1 MSAIRKEKTELVIGL
16 FVFFGLAIMGALIV
30 QFGRFSDRL
39 REAYRIQV
47 TFPDAS
53 GIREG
58 SPVQLAGQKIGYVA
72 EEPKLKDDF
81 SGVVVAIDIYQ
92 TSRIPIGSEFSIGT
106 SGLMGDTF
114 VKVVMPKE
122 PESEF
127 LQADAVVVG
136 GTQGGLTALQDD
148 AEVLLKDIKAAV
160 GDIRTAV
167 QSLDRVF
174 DKIETG
180 MLADTNIANLKT
192 TFSELKQ
199 TGENL
204 NKATAKLDPL
214 VDDVKGTVAEAKTA
228 MTKAGETFDKAKGTI
243 AKIDPAIEDL
253 QPTIA
258 ELRETLKKAQTAIGK
273 ITDGNGATAA
283 LISDSDLRR
292 DLESFVDKLDRYGV
306 LGYPKEKGGSSGSSS
321 SSSGSKPPSSGGTK
335 KSGSDETPEPRKGF
349 FPFNKR

>member
-1 MSAIRKEKTELVIGL
+1 MSAIRKERTELVVGL

-30 QFGRFSDRL
+30 QFGRFGDRL
-39 REAYRIQV
+39 REAYRINV

-53 GIREG
+53 GIRQG

-72 EEPKLKDDF
+72 DEPKLMDDF
-81 SGVVVAIDIYQ
+81 SGVVVKIDIYEGN
-92 TSRIPIGSEFSIGT
+92 RVPIGSEFSIGT

-114 VKVVMPKE
+114 VKVVIPKE
-122 PESEF
+122 PETDF
-127 LQADAVVVG
+127 LQADAVVIG

-174 DKIETG
+174 DKIENG
-180 MLADTNIANLKT
+180 MLADSNIVNLKT
-192 TFSELKQ
+192 TFAELKQ

-243 AKIDPAIEDL
+243 GKIDPAIEDL

-258 ELRETLKKAQTAIGK
+258 ELRETLKKAQVAIGK

-283 LISDSDLRR
+283 LISDSELRR

-306 LGYPKEKGGSSGSSS
+306 LGYPKEKGGSSSSS
-321 SSSGSKPPSSGGTK
+321 NPSGSKPPSSGGAR
-335 KSGSDETPEPRKGF
+335 KSSGEETPEPKKGLF
-349 FPFNKR
+349 QFLKR